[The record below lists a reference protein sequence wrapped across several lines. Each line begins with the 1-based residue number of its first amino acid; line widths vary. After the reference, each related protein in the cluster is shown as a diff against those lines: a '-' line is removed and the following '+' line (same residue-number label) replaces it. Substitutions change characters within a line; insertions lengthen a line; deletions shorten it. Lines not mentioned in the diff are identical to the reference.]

1 MQTLHSKTLYDG
13 KWTFRVDR
21 IRLDDGFET
30 DLAMVDHPGS
40 VVLVPI
46 LGKNVL
52 MIRQFRPVLG
62 STILE
67 LPAGTLEW
75 NEDPFEGAQRELR
88 EETGY
93 RAGRLTLLS
102 KMAPS
107 PGVSN
112 EVMHILLATELAE
125 DPLPMDEDEI
135 IELMPMPLDVLLEQ
149 AINGDLVDAKS
160 VVGLVQAQRHLNQTA

>member
-1 MQTLHSKTLYDG
+1 MQTLKSNTLYDG

-21 IRLDDGFET
+21 IRLDDGYEM

-67 LPAGTLEW
+67 LPAGTLDKG
-75 NEDPFEGAQRELR
+75 EDPFDGAQRELR

-93 RAGRLTLLS
+93 RAAKLTLLS
-102 KMAPS
+102 KVAPS

-112 EVMHILLATELAE
+112 EIMHILLATELSE
-125 DPLPMDEDEI
+125 DPLPMDEDEV
-135 IELMPMPLDVLLEQ
+135 IELMPLPLSDLLEQ
-149 AINGDLVDAKS
+149 AVVGDLIDAKS
-160 VVGLVQAQRHLNQTA
+160 VVGLVQAQRYLNS